1 MPKSHP
7 VDGRIAR
14 PRSIRPLILLAIDDD
29 ELRARLAYEL
39 TASGFDVTMTDSA
52 ARRMF
57 PALRPDVIVAALDTQ
72 SGAGTLSAGLPDN
85 GSARSVPVVAL
96 VPDVSAV
103 TRDVARHQGC
113 VAVCLTT
120 CTGAALAMGLRAV
133 IERTD
138 AFSAGTPQTFG

>member
-7 VDGRIAR
+7 ADERFAR

-39 TASGFDVTMTDSA
+39 TASGFDVTMSRIA

-57 PALRPDVIVAALDTQ
+57 AARRPDVIVTGLDTQ
-72 SGAGTLSAGLPDN
+72 SGNGGQSACLTDSNCAGP
-85 GSARSVPVVAL
+85 SVPIVAL
-96 VPDVSAV
+96 VPDVSDV
-103 TRDVARHQGC
+103 TRDVARREGC

-120 CTGAALAMGLRAV
+120 CTGTALAMGLRAV
-133 IERTD
+133 LDRTA
-138 AFSAGTPQTFG
+138 AFRRSTP